1 MFGEIVSVLTP
12 DKVKLDGFYSQ
23 PAQPNSDSRTTVD
36 AAVIVHGLS
45 GNFYQSRLLKHFAI
59 ELRKTGIGSLLI
71 NTRGHDYLNSTP
83 RMGRATT
90 MGAAVE
96 IIDECRFDLTAWT
109 DFLVQRGHQRILLL
123 GHSLGAIKS
132 LYCQAH
138 QSHPNVVGVAAFS
151 ATKLSYDSLLS
162 STGGDRFSHW
172 LGVAQQMVSTGEGQR
187 LLFVD
192 FPFPTWMSADAY
204 LNKYGNGD
212 RYNWLSFL
220 DRIVVPTL
228 AVFGEIEI
236 NENPAFMAMAEDLR
250 NIRQANFRVE
260 MIANADHFY
269 SARFKAASS
278 VLGDWL
284 NSLVG

>member
-1 MFGEIVSVLTP
+1 MLGEIVSVVTQ

-23 PAQPNSDSRTTVD
+23 CAEPKSIAMQSVD

-45 GNFYQSRLLKHFAI
+45 GNFYQSRLLKHFAQ
-59 ELRKTGIGSLLI
+59 ELCKAGMGILLV

-90 MGAAVE
+90 MGAAME

-109 DFLVQRGHQRILLL
+109 DFLVQQGHQRILLL

-138 QSHPNVVGVAAFS
+138 QPHLNVVGIAAFS

-172 LGVAQQMVSTGEGQR
+172 LGVAQQMVSNGDGQQ

-204 LNKYGNGD
+204 LNKYGDGD
-212 RYNWLSFL
+212 RYNWLSFM
-220 DRIVVPTL
+220 DRIDVPSLT
-228 AVFGEIEI
+228 VFGEIEI
-236 NENPAFMAMAEDLR
+236 NENPAFMAMADDLR
-250 NIRQANFRVE
+250 HINQPNFQVRI
-260 MIANADHFY
+260 IANADHFY
-269 SARFKAASS
+269 SARFKAAST
-278 VLGDWL
+278 VLVEWL
-284 NSLVG
+284 NGLTE

>member
-1 MFGEIVSVLTP
+1 MIGEIVSVVTQ

-23 PAQPNSDSRTTVD
+23 SVEPVPVARPAVD

-45 GNFYQSRLLKHFAI
+45 GNFYQSRLLKHFAF
-59 ELRKTGIGSLLI
+59 ELSKMGIGSLLV

-90 MGAAVE
+90 MGSAVE

-138 QSHPNVVGVAAFS
+138 QPHPNVAGIAAFS

-172 LGVAQQMVSTGEGQR
+172 LGVSQQMVSNGDGPQ

-212 RYNWLSFL
+212 RYNWLSFM
-220 DRIVVPTL
+220 DRIDVPALT
-228 AVFGEIEI
+228 VFGEIEI
-236 NENPAFMAMAEDLR
+236 NENPAFMAMADDLS
-250 NIRQANFRVE
+250 NIKQSNFQVRIV
-260 MIANADHFY
+260 AHADHFY
-269 SARFKAASS
+269 SARFKAGST
-278 VLGDWL
+278 VLVEWL
-284 NSLVG
+284 SGING